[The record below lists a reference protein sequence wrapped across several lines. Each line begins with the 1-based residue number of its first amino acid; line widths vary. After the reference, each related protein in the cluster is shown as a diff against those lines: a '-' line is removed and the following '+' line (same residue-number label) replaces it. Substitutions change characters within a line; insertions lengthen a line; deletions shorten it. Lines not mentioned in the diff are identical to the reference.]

1 MNTRAYEMNKKA
13 YEMKMK
19 NQIQATTQSFCRQLI
34 EQGIPFTIEHCLDGW
49 KWTFPDY
56 PDGDII
62 CHRGSYGVEHGH
74 VESYRMPWDG
84 DDVTHCTPSEMV
96 VALLTGEMPQL
107 F

>member
-1 MNTRAYEMNKKA
+1 MGMKNMKDRMEYEI
-13 YEMKMK
+13 KMK
-19 NQIQATTQSFCRQLI
+19 RQIQTTTQSFCCQLI

-56 PDGDII
+56 PNGDVI
-62 CHRGSYGVEHGH
+62 CHRGSYGVGRGH
-74 VESYRMPWDG
+74 VESYHMPWDG